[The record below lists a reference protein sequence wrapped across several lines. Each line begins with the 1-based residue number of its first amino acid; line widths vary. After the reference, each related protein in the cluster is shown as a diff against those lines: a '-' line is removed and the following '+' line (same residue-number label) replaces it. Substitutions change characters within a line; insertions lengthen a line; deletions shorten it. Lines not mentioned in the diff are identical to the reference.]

1 MSLLFV
7 AYFTEYGEP
16 KTGLSPTIRIRDLS
30 DNSLVITDEAMSE
43 VGDGFYK
50 YTYSAADNTKNYA
63 GRAYGGAGQPTGEK
77 YVPCV
82 GEVTGAVQDIFAD
95 TNELQTNQGNWAT
108 ATGFLPDTEDG
119 SSFSAI
125 PDMATA
131 TNQATII
138 GYLDTEIA
146 AILEDTGTTIPALI
160 AALNDLSS
168 AEIQAA
174 ITGIINLTAGKVD
187 VGKINGVSVEGT
199 GVEGD
204 PWGPV

>member
-1 MSLLFV
+1 MALLFV

-30 DNSLVITDEAMSE
+30 DNSLVITDVAMSE

-50 YTYSAADNTKNYA
+50 YTYAAADNTENYA
-63 GRAYGGAGQPTGEK
+63 GRAYGGSNQPAGEK
-77 YVPCV
+77 YVPCAA
-82 GEVTGAVQDIFAD
+82 EVAGILQAINEKTTNLPAD
-95 TNELQTNQGNWAT
+95 
-108 ATGFLPDTEDG
+108 P
-119 SSFSAI
+119 
-125 PDMATA
+125 ATA
-131 TNQATII
+131 TNQTSILN
-138 GYLDTEIA
+138 YLDTEIA